1 MAPTTYGEDIISA
14 SSERL
19 RNSDGEAELV
29 TSIVLK
35 QDHSLTSGIQPLI
48 AANSHAASL
57 PHAIVAALREAK
69 SRGFIASITSPVE
82 IDAIAVTQGPG
93 MGASLAS
100 GLGLSKMLS
109 ALWERPLVYTHH
121 MAAHALTPFLRSTTS
136 TVARPHAPPLV
147 FPFLTLLLSGGHTL
161 LVLCKGPRSFKILA
175 TTNDDSIGDAF
186 DKVSRGLKI
195 DVDWA
200 STSPG
205 AALEAFVMQRAE
217 GGEQESEDKTASKRW
232 SLPVPLKNKPEFS

>member
-1 MAPTTYGEDIISA
+1 MSIPSISQSVQDSNRPDEA
-14 SSERL
+14 TAQSVIDQ
-19 RNSDGEAELV
+19 RNSTTAQAYQRHY
-29 TSIVLK
+29 K
-35 QDHSLTSGIQPLI
+35 P
-48 AANSHAASL
+48 
-57 PHAIVAALREAK
+57 
-69 SRGFIASITSPVE
+69 
-82 IDAIAVTQGPG
+82 
-93 MGASLAS
+93 
-100 GLGLSKMLS
+100 
-109 ALWERPLVYTHH
+109 
-121 MAAHALTPFLRSTTS
+121 ALT
-136 TVARPHAPPLV
+136 
-147 FPFLTLLLSGGHTL
+147 
-161 LVLCKGPRSFKILA
+161 LA